1 MSDPR
6 RASQPNS
13 ASFVALI
20 NQTIL
25 DAKRLLEANL
35 NLAKAEIGARA
46 ARIQG
51 FTLFGLIAIGLIA
64 QAGVFLLVTA
74 ALVLVA
80 LGLPMWAGF
89 LIISVVLLLAGA
101 GCGFAAWRQFQQI
114 RAPLQSVQQL
124 QATAAAL
131 IPQPMSVPAS
141 TPAVNVP
148 PVSSD

>member
-6 RASQPNS
+6 RASSSNS
-13 ASFVALI
+13 ASFAALI

-25 DAKRLLEANL
+25 DAKRLLEANI
-35 NLAKAEIGARA
+35 NLAKAELGARA

-89 LIISVVLLLAGA
+89 LIVSVALILAGA

-131 IPQPMSVPAS
+131 LPDVAGVPTGGPSAG
-141 TPAVNVP
+141 AP
-148 PVSSD
+148 PVSGG

>member
-6 RASQPNS
+6 RASQPNNV
-13 ASFVALI
+13 SFAALI

-25 DAKRLLEANL
+25 DAKRLLEANI
-35 NLAKAEIGARA
+35 NLAKAELGARA

-89 LIISVVLLLAGA
+89 LIVSVVLILAGA
-101 GCGFAAWRQFQQI
+101 GCGFAAWRQFQHI

-131 IPQPMSVPAS
+131 LPDSGAVPSGASPAS
-141 TPAVNVP
+141 TPTVP
-148 PVSSD
+148 GG

>member
-1 MSDPR
+1 MSEPR
-6 RASQPNS
+6 RASQPNN
-13 ASFVALI
+13 ASFAALF

-51 FTLFGLIAIGLIA
+51 FTLFGLITIGLIA
-64 QAGVFLLVTA
+64 QAGVFLLVTS

-131 IPQPMSVPAS
+131 IPQAPVAPAS
-141 TPAVNVP
+141 SNAPG
-148 PVSSD
+148 VSNT

>member
-6 RASQPNS
+6 RAAQASN
-13 ASFVALI
+13 ASFAALI

-89 LIISVVLLLAGA
+89 LIVSVVLLIASA
-101 GCGFAAWRQFQQI
+101 ACGFVAWRQFQQL
-114 RAPLQSVQQL
+114 RAPLKSVQQL

-131 IPQPMSVPAS
+131 IPQPQVDATTTTIAPPAS
-141 TPAVNVP
+141 GG
-148 PVSSD
+148 

>member
-13 ASFVALI
+13 ASLAALF

-51 FTLFGLIAIGLIA
+51 FTLFGLIAIGLVA
-64 QAGVFLLVTA
+64 QAGVFLLVTS

-101 GCGFAAWRQFQQI
+101 GCGFAAWRQFEQI

-131 IPQPMSVPAS
+131 IPQPHVTSGDSSAPGVPS
-141 TPAVNVP
+141 I
-148 PVSSD
+148 